1 MKDELEV
8 ERYSR
13 GARLFHWTMTIAALV
28 LAVTGLILY
37 VHPFG
42 AAAAGGYTR
51 IIHRIAAVIFVASP
65 LVFLMA
71 KPRRSVNFVKEIF
84 TWGKDDIEWLKAA
97 PDYYFGGDEKK
108 MPPQPDMNSGQKL
121 WALVAFLSAIGFIV
135 TGMLMWFFKNS
146 IPAELFQWATI
157 IHDLCFIVAGAML
170 LVHLYLGAV
179 HPRMTESLKSMIS
192 GKLSVKFAKS
202 HYGKWYE
209 EKTKGTDSSGGLSG
223 MH

>member
-1 MKDELEV
+1 MKDEHEV

-13 GARLFHWTMTIAALV
+13 GARLFHWTITIAALA

-42 AAAAGGYTR
+42 VAAAGGYTR
-51 IIHRIAAVIFVASP
+51 IIHRVAAIIFVASP

-71 KPRRSVNFVKEIF
+71 KPRRSMQFVKEIF

-97 PDYYFGGDEKK
+97 PDYYFGGDERK

-121 WALVAFLSAIGFIV
+121 WAVVAFLSAIGFIL
-135 TGMLMWFFKNS
+135 TGALMWFFKAS
-146 IPAELFQWATI
+146 IPAELFQWAAI

-209 EKTKGTDSSGGLSG
+209 EKTKGSESGERSASS
-223 MH
+223 H